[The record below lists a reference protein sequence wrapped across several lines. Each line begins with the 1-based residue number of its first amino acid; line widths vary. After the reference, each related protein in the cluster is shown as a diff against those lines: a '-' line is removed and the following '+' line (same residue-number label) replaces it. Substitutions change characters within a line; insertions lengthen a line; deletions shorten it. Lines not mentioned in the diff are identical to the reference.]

1 MNLHAGSSSHPTPL
15 MSERRVA
22 AVGAVLT
29 MVGPVS
35 MMVFT
40 PAMPEMVRVF
50 DTTEAMV
57 KLTLSFYF
65 AGFAISQLI
74 CGPLSDGFGRKPA
87 VYGFIGIYLVATL
100 FGLFAPTIEGV
111 IAARFLQG
119 VGAGVGL
126 AMARAIVRD
135 LYTTESAVRIMN
147 LIIMMLSIGP
157 SLSPVLGGLVME
169 LAGWQAIFLVML
181 ALAVLILLVTRF
193 AMVETVP
200 RDLSRI
206 RPRALVTSYRMLLGN
221 LYFMSAS
228 MIPAFS
234 IGAIYALAT
243 ILPFILM
250 NRIGLSPVMFGLAM
264 MFQSMSFL
272 AGNLMMRFAM
282 RRVHS
287 FRLIPVGLAILL
299 ASLVL
304 MPLPLLLQE
313 EPGVLSIMGPVG
325 LYCIGVAFFLPTLST
340 AALGPFPTMAGAAA
354 SLGGFLQMVTG
365 LLGGVIAGLIGDPL
379 LAYATIIPLMGL
391 ATVVS
396 WLVWRRLPEP
406 AMARITARQTD
417 DLPPVP

>member
-1 MNLHAGSSSHPTPL
+1 MNLHASALPPAKPL

-40 PAMPEMVRVF
+40 PAMPEMVRAF

-100 FGLFAPTIEGV
+100 MGLFAPTIEGV

-157 SLSPVLGGLVME
+157 SLSPVLGGLIME
-169 LAGWQAIFLVML
+169 LAGWQAIFLLML

-193 AMVETVP
+193 AMVETVS

-206 RPRALVTSYRMLLGN
+206 RPRALLSAYRQLLGDR
-221 LYFMSAS
+221 YFMSAS

-250 NRIGLSPVMFGLAM
+250 NRLGLSPVIFGLTM
-264 MFQSMSFL
+264 MAQSMSFL
-272 AGNLMMRFAM
+272 TGNLMMRLAM
-282 RRVHS
+282 RKVHS
-287 FRLIPVGLAILL
+287 YRLIPVGLAILL
-299 ASLVL
+299 LSVVL
-304 MPLPLLLQE
+304 MPMPFMLMD
-313 EPGVLSIMGPVG
+313 EPTVITVMGPVG
-325 LYCIGVAFFLPTLST
+325 IYCIGVAFFLPTLST

-365 LLGGVIAGLIGDPL
+365 LLGGIIASLLGDPQ
-379 LAYATIIPLMGL
+379 LAYATIVPLMGL

-396 WLVWRRLPEP
+396 WLIWRRLPEP
-406 AMARITARQTD
+406 ATARVTVQQTNE
-417 DLPPVP
+417 LPPIT

>member
-1 MNLHAGSSSHPTPL
+1 MNLHASALPPTRPV

-40 PAMPEMVRVF
+40 PAMPEMVRAF
-50 DTTEAMV
+50 GTTEAMV

-100 FGLFAPTIEGV
+100 MGLFAPTIEGV

-157 SLSPVLGGLVME
+157 SLSPVLGGLIME
-169 LAGWQAIFLVML
+169 FAGWQAIFLLML
-181 ALAVLILLVTRF
+181 ALGVLILLVTRF
-193 AMVETVP
+193 AMVETIS

-206 RPRALVTSYRMLLGN
+206 RPRSLLAAYRELIGN
-221 LYFMSAS
+221 RYFMSAS

-250 NRIGLSPVMFGLAM
+250 NRLGLSPVIFGLTM
-264 MFQSMSFL
+264 MAQSMSFL
-272 AGNLMMRFAM
+272 AGNLMMRLAM
-282 RRVHS
+282 RKVHS
-287 FRLIPVGLAILL
+287 YRLIPVGLAIVLL
-299 ASLVL
+299 SVVL
-304 MPLPLLLQE
+304 MPLPFLLLDQ
-313 EPGVLSIMGPVG
+313 PSIFTVMGPVG

-365 LLGGVIAGLIGDPL
+365 LLGGIIASLLGDPQ

-391 ATVVS
+391 ATIAS
-396 WLVWRRLPEP
+396 WLIWRRLPEP
-406 AMARITARQTD
+406 ATARVTVQQTNE
-417 DLPPVP
+417 LPPLA

>member
-1 MNLHAGSSSHPTPL
+1 MNLHASAQTAPV

-22 AVGAVLT
+22 VVGGILT
-29 MVGPVS
+29 MIGPVS
-35 MMVFT
+35 MMLFT
-40 PAMPEMVRVF
+40 PAMPEMVRAF
-50 DTTEAMV
+50 GTTEAMV

-65 AGFAISQLI
+65 AGFAISQLV

-100 FGLFAPTIEGV
+100 LGLFAPTIEGV

-135 LYTTESAVRIMN
+135 LYTTEKAVRIMN
-147 LIIMMLSIGP
+147 LVVMMLSLGP
-157 SLSPVLGGLVME
+157 SLSPALGGAVMQ
-169 LAGWQAIFLVML
+169 LAGWQAIFLLMLVM
-181 ALAVLILLVTRF
+181 AIVILLVTRF
-193 AMVETVP
+193 AMVETVG

-206 RPRALVTSYRMLLGN
+206 RPRALVSSYRMLLGN

-228 MIPAFS
+228 MIPAFA

-243 ILPFILM
+243 ILPFVLM
-250 NRIGLSPVMFGLAM
+250 DRIGLSPVTFGFTML
-264 MFQSMSFL
+264 FQSLSFL

-282 RRVHS
+282 TRVHS
-287 FRLIPVGLAILL
+287 YKLIPVGLTVVL
-299 ASLVL
+299 ASLFL
-304 MPLPLLLQE
+304 MPLPYFLGG
-313 EPGVLSIMGPVG
+313 EPSVLSIMAPVAI
-325 LYCIGVAFFLPTLST
+325 YSVGVAFFLPTLST

-365 LLGGVIAGLIGDPL
+365 LLGGVVAGLMGDPL
-379 LAYATIIPLMGL
+379 LAYSTIIPLMGL
-391 ATVVS
+391 ATIVS
-396 WLVWRRLPEP
+396 WLIWRRLPEP
-406 AMARITARQTD
+406 AMARIAPRQTD

>member
-1 MNLHAGSSSHPTPL
+1 MNLRQSAPRLASPV

-22 AVGAVLT
+22 AVGAILT

-35 MMVFT
+35 MMLFT
-40 PAMPEMVRVF
+40 PAMPEMVRAF
-50 DTTEAMV
+50 ATTEAMV

-65 AGFAISQLI
+65 AGFAISQLV

-87 VYGFIGIYLVATL
+87 VYGFMGIYLVATL
-100 FGLFAPTIEGV
+100 LGLFAPTIEGV

-135 LYTTESAVRIMN
+135 LYTTEKAVRIMN
-147 LIIMMLSIGP
+147 LIIMMLSLGP
-157 SLSPVLGGLVME
+157 SLSPVLGGVVME
-169 LAGWQAIFLVML
+169 LAGWQAIFLLML
-181 ALAVLILLVTRF
+181 AMAVIILLVTRF
-193 AMVETVP
+193 AMVETVG

-206 RPRALVTSYRMLLGN
+206 RPKALISSYRMLLGD

-250 NRIGLSPVMFGLAM
+250 NRLGLSPVTFGFTML
-264 MFQSMSFL
+264 FQSMSFL

-282 RRVHS
+282 SRFHS
-287 FRLIPVGLAILL
+287 HRLIPVGLAVVL
-299 ASLVL
+299 ASLFL
-304 MPLPLLLQE
+304 MPLPFFLQE
-313 EPGVLSIMGPVG
+313 EPSVLSIMGPVAI
-325 LYCIGVAFFLPTLST
+325 YCVGVAFFLPTLST

-365 LLGGVIAGLIGDPL
+365 LLGGLIAGLMGDPL

-391 ATVVS
+391 ATIAS
-396 WLVWRRLPEP
+396 WVIWRRLPEP
-406 AMARITARQTD
+406 AAVRLTARQAD
-417 DLPPVP
+417 DLPPVH

>member
-1 MNLHAGSSSHPTPL
+1 
-15 MSERRVA
+15 
-22 AVGAVLT
+22 
-29 MVGPVS
+29 
-35 MMVFT
+35 
-40 PAMPEMVRVF
+40 
-50 DTTEAMV
+50 
-57 KLTLSFYF
+57 
-65 AGFAISQLI
+65 
-74 CGPLSDGFGRKPA
+74 
-87 VYGFIGIYLVATL
+87 
-100 FGLFAPTIEGV
+100 V

-354 SLGGFLQMVTG
+354 SLGGFP
-365 LLGGVIAGLIGDPL
+365 ADGD
-379 LAYATIIPLMGL
+379 GL
-391 ATVVS
+391 AG
-396 WLVWRRLPEP
+396 RRRSP
-406 AMARITARQTD
+406 A
-417 DLPPVP
+417 

>member
-1 MNLHAGSSSHPTPL
+1 MNLHASTQPPTQPL

-40 PAMPEMVRVF
+40 PAMPEMVRAF

-87 VYGFIGIYLVATL
+87 VYGFIGIYLAATL

-157 SLSPVLGGLVME
+157 SLSPVLGGLIME
-169 LAGWQAIFLVML
+169 VAGWQAIFLLML

-193 AMVETVP
+193 AMVETVS

-206 RPRALVTSYRMLLGN
+206 RPRALLSAYRQLLGDR
-221 LYFMSAS
+221 YFMSAS

-250 NRIGLSPVMFGLAM
+250 NRLGLSPVIFGLTM
-264 MFQSMSFL
+264 MAQSMSFL

-282 RRVHS
+282 RKVHS
-287 FRLIPVGLAILL
+287 YRLIPVGLAILL
-299 ASLVL
+299 LSVVL
-304 MPLPLLLQE
+304 MPMPFLLMDK
-313 EPGVLSIMGPVG
+313 PSVIAVMGPVG
-325 LYCIGVAFFLPTLST
+325 LYCVGVAFFLPTLST

-365 LLGGVIAGLIGDPL
+365 LLGGIIASLMADPF

-391 ATVVS
+391 ATVAS
-396 WLVWRRLPEP
+396 WLIWRRLPEP
-406 AMARITARQTD
+406 ASARITARQMD
-417 DLPPVP
+417 NLPPVP

>member
-1 MNLHAGSSSHPTPL
+1 MNLHAATPAHAKPL

-50 DTTEAMV
+50 GTTEAMV

-87 VYGFIGIYLVATL
+87 VYGFIGIYLAATL

-206 RPRALVTSYRMLLGN
+206 RPRALMTSYRKLLGDR
-221 LYFMSAS
+221 YFMSAS

-250 NRIGLSPVMFGLAM
+250 NRIGLSPVVFGLAM

-282 RRVHS
+282 TRVHS

-299 ASLVL
+299 VSLVL
-304 MPLPLLLQE
+304 MPLPLWQE
-313 EPGVLSIMGPVG
+313 EPNVLSIMGPVG

-365 LLGGVIAGLIGDPL
+365 LLGGIIASLMGDPL
-379 LAYATIIPLMGL
+379 IAYATIIPLMGL

-396 WLVWRRLPEP
+396 WLIWRRLPEP
-406 AMARITARQTD
+406 ALARVTARQTD

>member
-1 MNLHAGSSSHPTPL
+1 MNLHASALPPTRPV

-40 PAMPEMVRVF
+40 PAMPEMVRAF
-50 DTTEAMV
+50 GTTEAMV

-157 SLSPVLGGLVME
+157 SLSPVLGGLIME
-169 LAGWQAIFLVML
+169 FAGWQAIFLLML
-181 ALAVLILLVTRF
+181 ALGVLILLVTRF
-193 AMVETVP
+193 AMVETIT

-206 RPRALVTSYRMLLGN
+206 RPQALLAAYRELIGN
-221 LYFMSAS
+221 RYFMSAS

-250 NRIGLSPVMFGLAM
+250 NRLGLSPVIFGLTM

-272 AGNLMMRFAM
+272 AGNLMMRLAM
-282 RRVHS
+282 RKVHS
-287 FRLIPVGLAILL
+287 YRLIPVGLAILL
-299 ASLVL
+299 LSVIL
-304 MPLPLLLQE
+304 MPMPFLFLD
-313 EPGVLSIMGPVG
+313 EPSVITVMGPVG

-365 LLGGVIAGLIGDPL
+365 LLGGIIASLLGDPM
-379 LAYATIIPLMGL
+379 LAYATIVPLMGL

-396 WLVWRRLPEP
+396 WLIWRRLPEP
-406 AMARITARQTD
+406 AAARVTVQQTNE
-417 DLPPVP
+417 LPPLT

>member
-1 MNLHAGSSSHPTPL
+1 MNLHASALPPTRPV

-40 PAMPEMVRVF
+40 PAMPEMVRAF
-50 DTTEAMV
+50 GTTEAMV

-135 LYTTESAVRIMN
+135 LYTTESAVSIMN

-157 SLSPVLGGLVME
+157 SLSPVLGGLIME
-169 LAGWQAIFLVML
+169 FAGWQAIFLLML
-181 ALAVLILLVTRF
+181 ALGVLILLVTRF
-193 AMVETVP
+193 AMVETIT

-206 RPRALVTSYRMLLGN
+206 RPQALLAAYRELIGN
-221 LYFMSAS
+221 RYFMSAS

-250 NRIGLSPVMFGLAM
+250 NRLGLSPVIFGLTM

-272 AGNLMMRFAM
+272 AGNLMMRLAM
-282 RRVHS
+282 RKVHS
-287 FRLIPVGLAILL
+287 YRLIPVGLAILL
-299 ASLVL
+299 LSVIL
-304 MPLPLLLQE
+304 MPMPFLFLD
-313 EPGVLSIMGPVG
+313 EPSVITVMGPVG

-365 LLGGVIAGLIGDPL
+365 LLGGIIASLLGDPM
-379 LAYATIIPLMGL
+379 LAYATIVPLMGL

-396 WLVWRRLPEP
+396 WLIWRRLPEP
-406 AMARITARQTD
+406 AAARVTVQQTNE
-417 DLPPVP
+417 LPPLT

>member
-1 MNLHAGSSSHPTPL
+1 MNLHTTPEPPFKPV

-22 AVGAVLT
+22 GVGAVLT

-40 PAMPEMVRVF
+40 PAMPEMVRAF
-50 DTTEAMV
+50 GTTEAMV
-57 KLTLSFYF
+57 KLTLSFFF

-87 VYGFIGIYLVATL
+87 VYGFIGIYLAATL

-119 VGAGVGL
+119 LGAGVGL

-157 SLSPVLGGLVME
+157 SISPVLGGLVME
-169 LAGWQAIFLVML
+169 LAGWQAIFLLMV
-181 ALAVLILLVTRF
+181 ALAGLILLVARF
-193 AMVETVP
+193 AMVETIS

-206 RPRALVTSYRMLLGN
+206 RPKALLAAYRELLGSR
-221 LYFMSAS
+221 YFMSAS

-250 NRIGLSPVMFGLAM
+250 NRLGLSPVMFGLTM
-264 MFQSMSFL
+264 MAQSMSFL

-282 RRVHS
+282 RKVHS
-287 FRLIPVGLAILL
+287 HKLIPVGLGILL
-299 ASLVL
+299 LSLML
-304 MPLPLLLQE
+304 MPIPFLFLEQP
-313 EPGVLSIMGPVG
+313 SIVSVMGPIG

-365 LLGGVIAGLIGDPL
+365 LLGGIIAGLMGDPL
-379 LAYATIIPLMGL
+379 LAFATVIPLMGL
-391 ATVVS
+391 ATIVS
-396 WLVWRRLPEP
+396 WLIWRRLPEP
-406 AMARITARQTD
+406 AIARITARQTD
-417 DLPPVP
+417 ELPPAA